1 MLTKNNDK
9 KGLFD
14 QIDDFFNSKK
24 PSEAS
29 MFLGVIALGI
39 AYGVYQFVFLETD
52 KSLQNRQNQIMSVK
66 QKINIERNYL
76 NTHSMAS
83 LSKLKSDLKQKK
95 IAFDDT
101 IYKMSYVDNTLTE
114 LSYLLFD
121 DHAWATF
128 VDNISYLAKKY
139 HVNIEEIGNKFYTPT
154 FQEITHV
161 VEVDVKSNAKLK
173 NMVKFLNAIEESQLV
188 VDVGSILIEKPKENV
203 EATFKIAVWGMKYQ

>member
-29 MFLGVIALGI
+29 MFLGVIGLGI
-39 AYGVYQFVFLETD
+39 AYGVYQFIFLETD
-52 KSLQNRQNQIMSVK
+52 KNLQKTQSQIVSIK
-66 QKINIERNYL
+66 QKINTERNYL
-76 NTHSMAS
+76 NTHSLAS
-83 LSKLKSDLKQKK
+83 LGKLKSDLKQKK

-121 DHAWATF
+121 DHAWANF

-154 FQEITHV
+154 FQKITHV

-188 VDVGSILIEKPKENV
+188 VDINSIEIEKPKENV
-203 EATFKIAVWGMKYQ
+203 ESTFKIAVWGMKYQ

>member
-52 KSLQNRQNQIMSVK
+52 KSIQNTQNQIGSVK
-66 QKINIERNYL
+66 QKINTERNYL
-76 NTHSMAS
+76 NTHSMAT
-83 LSKLKSDLKQKK
+83 LNKLKSNLKQKK
-95 IAFDDT
+95 VAFDDT

-121 DHAWATF
+121 DQSWANF

-139 HVNIEEIGNKFYTPT
+139 HVNIQEIGNKFYTPT

-188 VDVGSILIEKPKENV
+188 VDVSSINMEKPKDNV
-203 EATFKIAVWGMKYQ
+203 EASFKIAVWGMKY

>member
-1 MLTKNNDK
+1 MLTKRNDK

-39 AYGVYQFVFLETD
+39 AYGVYQFIFLETD
-52 KSLQNRQNQIMSVK
+52 KSIQDTQTKIGSVK
-66 QKINIERNYL
+66 QKINTERNYL
-76 NTHSMAS
+76 NTHSLAS
-83 LSKLKSDLKQKK
+83 LGKLKSDLKQKK
-95 IAFDDT
+95 IAFDNT

-121 DHAWATF
+121 DQSWANF

-161 VEVDVKSNAKLK
+161 VEVDVKSNGNLK

-188 VDVGSILIEKPKENV
+188 VDVSSISMEKPKDNV
-203 EATFKIAVWGMKYQ
+203 EASFKIAVWGMKY

>member
-1 MLTKNNDK
+1 MLTKKNNK
-9 KGLFD
+9 KGLLD

-29 MFLGVIALGI
+29 MFMGVIALGI
-39 AYGVYQFVFLETD
+39 AYGVYQFVFLQTD
-52 KSLQNRQNQIMSVK
+52 ESLKNTQNEIASVK
-66 QKINIERNYL
+66 QKINTEKTYL
-76 NTHSMAS
+76 STHSVAM
-83 LSKLKSDLKQKK
+83 LSKLKADVKAKK

-101 IYKMSYVDNTLTE
+101 LYKMSYVDNTLTE

-121 DHAWATF
+121 DKSWAAF

-139 HVNIEEIGNKFYTPT
+139 HVKIDEIGNKFYTPT
-154 FQEITHV
+154 FQKITQV
-161 VEVDVKSNAKLK
+161 VEVDVKSKANLK

-188 VDVGSILIEKPKENV
+188 VDVSNIEMVKPNKNV

>member
-1 MLTKNNDK
+1 MLTKRKEK

-39 AYGVYQFVFLETD
+39 AYGVYQFIFLQTD
-52 KSLQNRQNQIMSVK
+52 ESLRNTQNQIASVK
-66 QKINIERNYL
+66 QKINTEKMYL
-76 NTHSMAS
+76 STHSIAS
-83 LSKLKSDLKQKK
+83 LNKLKSDLKQKK

-121 DHAWATF
+121 DQSWANF
-128 VDNISYLAKKY
+128 VDNISFLAKKY
-139 HVNIEEIGNKFYTPT
+139 HVDIKEIGNKFYTPT
-154 FQEITHV
+154 FQKITHV
-161 VEVDVKSNAKLK
+161 VEVDVKSSAKLK

-188 VDVGSILIEKPKENV
+188 VDVNDIIMEKPKEQV

>member
-1 MLTKNNDK
+1 MLTKRNDK

-39 AYGVYQFVFLETD
+39 AYGVYQFIFLETD
-52 KSLQNRQNQIMSVK
+52 KSIQDTQTKIGSVK
-66 QKINIERNYL
+66 QKINTERNYL
-76 NTHSMAS
+76 NTNSLAS
-83 LSKLKSDLKQKK
+83 LGKLKSDLKQKK
-95 IAFDDT
+95 IAFDNT

-121 DHAWATF
+121 DQSWANF

-161 VEVDVKSNAKLK
+161 VEVDVKSNGNLK

-188 VDVGSILIEKPKENV
+188 VDVSSISMEKPKDNV
-203 EATFKIAVWGMKYQ
+203 EASFKIAVWGMKY

>member
-1 MLTKNNDK
+1 MLTKRKDK

-29 MFLGVIALGI
+29 MFMGIIALGI
-39 AYGVYQFVFLETD
+39 AYGVYQFVFLQTD
-52 KSLQNRQNQIMSVK
+52 ESLHNTENKIHTVK
-66 QKINIERNYL
+66 QKINTEKSYL
-76 NTHSMAS
+76 STHSMAT
-83 LSKLKSDLKQKK
+83 LNKLKADVKHKK
-95 IAFDDT
+95 MAFDDT

-121 DHAWATF
+121 DQSWANF
-128 VDNISYLAKKY
+128 VDNISFLAKKY

-154 FQEITHV
+154 FQKITHV

-173 NMVKFLNAIEESQLV
+173 NMMNFLNAIEESQLV
-188 VDVGSILIEKPKENV
+188 VDINDIVMEKPKESV

>member
-1 MLTKNNDK
+1 MLTKRNDK

-29 MFLGVIALGI
+29 MFLGVIAFGI

-52 KSLQNRQNQIMSVK
+52 KSIQDTQTKIGSVK
-66 QKINIERNYL
+66 QKINTERNYL
-76 NTHSMAS
+76 NTHSLAS
-83 LSKLKSDLKQKK
+83 LGKLKSDLKQKK
-95 IAFDDT
+95 IAFDNT

-121 DHAWATF
+121 DQSWANF

-161 VEVDVKSNAKLK
+161 VEVDVKSNGNLK

-188 VDVGSILIEKPKENV
+188 VDVNSISMEKPKDYV
-203 EATFKIAVWGMKYQ
+203 EASFKIAVWGMKY

>member
-1 MLTKNNDK
+1 MLTKKSDK

-29 MFLGVIALGI
+29 MFMGIIALGI
-39 AYGVYQFVFLETD
+39 AYGVYQYVFLETD
-52 KSLQNRQNQIMSVK
+52 KNLQATQNKIQSMH
-66 QKINIERNYL
+66 QKINTERNYL
-76 NTHSMAS
+76 STHSIAM
-83 LSKLKSDLKQKK
+83 LSKLKANVKQKK

-121 DHAWATF
+121 DQSWANF

-139 HVNIEEIGNKFYTPT
+139 HVDIEEIGNKFYTPT
-154 FQEITHV
+154 FQKITHV
-161 VEVDVKSNAKLK
+161 VEVDVKSKAKLK

-188 VDVGSILIEKPKENV
+188 VDINDIEMQKPKDKV
-203 EATFKIAVWGMKYQ
+203 EAIFKIAVWGMKYQ

>member
-52 KSLQNRQNQIMSVK
+52 KSIQNTQNKITSVK
-66 QKINIERNYL
+66 QKINTERNYL

-83 LSKLKSDLKQKK
+83 LAKLKSNLKQKK

-121 DHAWATF
+121 DRSWATF

-154 FQEITHV
+154 FQKITHV

>member
-1 MLTKNNDK
+1 MLTNRNEK

-39 AYGVYQFVFLETD
+39 AYGVYQFIFLETD
-52 KSLQNRQNQIMSVK
+52 KSLSNTENQIAAVK
-66 QKINIERNYL
+66 QKVNTEQNYL
-76 NTHSMAS
+76 NTHSVAT
-83 LSKLKSDLKQKK
+83 LSKAKSDLKQKK
-95 IAFDDT
+95 LAFDDT

-121 DHAWATF
+121 DQAWANF

-154 FQEITHV
+154 FQKITHV

-188 VDVGSILIEKPKENV
+188 VDVNDIELAKPKENV
-203 EATFKIAVWGMKYQ
+203 EGSFKIAVWGMKYQ

>member
-1 MLTKNNDK
+1 MLTKKSDK

-29 MFLGVIALGI
+29 MFMGVIGLGI
-39 AYGVYQFVFLETD
+39 AYGVYQFVFLQTD
-52 KSLQNRQNQIMSVK
+52 ESLKNTQTQIATVK
-66 QKINIERNYL
+66 QKINSEKNYL
-76 NTHSMAS
+76 NTHSVAM
-83 LSKLKSDLKQKK
+83 LSKLKTEVKQKK
-95 IAFDDT
+95 VAFDDT
-101 IYKMSYVDNTLTE
+101 LYKMSYVDNTLTE

-121 DHAWATF
+121 DKSWANF

-154 FQEITHV
+154 FQKITQV
-161 VEVDVKSNAKLK
+161 VEVDVKSKANLK

-188 VDVGSILIEKPKENV
+188 VDVSNIEMTKPNKDVQAN
-203 EATFKIAVWGMKYQ
+203 FKIAVWGMKYQ

>member
-24 PSEAS
+24 PSKAS

-52 KSLQNRQNQIMSVK
+52 KSIQNTQNQIGSVK
-66 QKINIERNYL
+66 QKINTERNYL
-76 NTHSMAS
+76 NTHSMAT
-83 LSKLKSDLKQKK
+83 LNKLKSNLKQKK
-95 IAFDDT
+95 VAFDDT

-121 DHAWATF
+121 DQSWANF

-139 HVNIEEIGNKFYTPT
+139 HVNIQEIGNKFYTPT

-188 VDVGSILIEKPKENV
+188 VDVSSINMEKPKDNV
-203 EATFKIAVWGMKYQ
+203 EASFKIAVWGMKY

>member
-52 KSLQNRQNQIMSVK
+52 KNIHNTENQIASIK
-66 QKINIERNYL
+66 QKINTERNYL

-83 LSKLKSDLKQKK
+83 LAKLKADLKQKK

-121 DHAWATF
+121 DQSWANF

-154 FQEITHV
+154 FQKITHV
-161 VEVDVKSNAKLK
+161 VEVDVKSSAKLK

-188 VDVGSILIEKPKENV
+188 VDVGSILMEKPKDKV
-203 EATFKIAVWGMKYQ
+203 DATFKIAVWGMKY

>member
-1 MLTKNNDK
+1 MLTKKQEK

-39 AYGVYQFVFLETD
+39 AYGVYQFIFLETD
-52 KSLQNRQNQIMSVK
+52 KSLLNTQNQIGSVK
-66 QKINIERNYL
+66 QKINTERNYL
-76 NTHSMAS
+76 NTHSMAT

-121 DHAWATF
+121 DQSWANF

-188 VDVGSILIEKPKENV
+188 VDVSSITMQQPKENV
-203 EATFKIAVWGMKYQ
+203 EASFKIAVWGMKYQ